1 MSAAKKISIE
11 QLRNIFF
18 DHEDEEVSLQHIAED
33 CGLAS
38 ARELAE
44 ALSDLLHIPLV
55 EIPEECHIERSLIE
69 LVPEAIA
76 RRYTLIP
83 FKKND
88 DGSITIVMAN
98 PLDLDA
104 VDTVRS
110 QTMLE
115 VHRTVGVEE
124 DLHRLI
130 NKSYKEDSYIEEGLQ
145 DIISLENIDIELDP
159 DEEQGVEIDQLKD
172 QANDV
177 PVIRFVNLLLMGAI
191 RDRASDIHF
200 EPAEKTISIRFRV
213 DGVLRE
219 VTPPPRA
226 LYAAI
231 ATRIKILSELDI
243 AEHRLPQDGRFK
255 FKIQNRIIDVRV
267 SVLPV
272 AHGEKVVLRILD
284 RDALL
289 VDMADVGFDP
299 PMLKDF
305 KEILQNPNGIILLT
319 GPTGSGKTT
328 TLYSALSFLKSPE
341 RNIQTVEDPIEYL
354 IDGVNQTHI
363 RPQIGLDF
371 ANCLRAI
378 LRQDPDIIMIGEI
391 RDLET
396 AQIAT
401 RSSLTGHL
409 VLSTL
414 HTNDAPSSFSR
425 LRDVGVA
432 SYLVSATV
440 RLVIAQR
447 LVRVI
452 CPRCKEVTHPDPA
465 QIELVSMICPDAA
478 SWTYYHGTGCPDCQQ
493 TGFLGRT
500 GIFEFL
506 KVTGEVRKLIA
517 EEKNDDE
524 LRKAA
529 IAGGMQTLALNG
541 LMKVKQGVTTLEEI
555 LHVTQQLQEVNH
567 E

>member
-1 MSAAKKISIE
+1 MSTDGKIKID
-11 QLRNIFF
+11 QLRKVFL
-18 DHEDEEVSLQHIAED
+18 DHKDKGGALQRLSAE
-33 CGLAS
+33 CGLTS
-38 ARELAE
+38 SRELALS
-44 ALSDLLHIPLV
+44 LSDLMHIPFV
-55 EIPEECHIERSLIE
+55 EIPEEYHIERSVIR

-83 FKKND
+83 FEKENESALK
-88 DGSITIVMAN
+88 IIMAN

-110 QTMLE
+110 QTKLE
-115 VHRTVGVEE
+115 IHQVVGVEE
-124 DLHRLI
+124 DILALI
-130 NKSYKEDSYIEEGLQ
+130 NRSYKEEAYIEEGLQ
-145 DIISLENIDIELDP
+145 DIVSLEDIDVE
-159 DEEQGVEIDQLKD
+159 VEIDDQINVELDQLKD
-172 QANDV
+172 KANDV
-177 PVIRFVNLLLMGAI
+177 PVIRFVNLLLLEAI

-200 EPAEKTISIRFRV
+200 EPAEKYVAVRFRV

-226 LYAAI
+226 IYAAI

-255 FKIQNRIIDVRV
+255 FKVHDRVIDVRV

-272 AHGEKVVLRILD
+272 AHGEKIVLRILD
-284 RDALL
+284 RASLL
-289 VDMADVGFDP
+289 VDMKDVGFDP
-299 PMLKDF
+299 PMLKEF
-305 KEILQNPNGIILLT
+305 QRILELPNGIILLT

-328 TLYSALSFLKSPE
+328 TLYSALSFLKNPE
-341 RNIQTVEDPIEYL
+341 VNIQTVEDPIEYL
-354 IDGVNQTHI
+354 IDGINQTHI
-363 RPQIGLDF
+363 RPKIGLDF
-371 ANCLRAI
+371 ANCLRSI

-425 LRDVGVA
+425 LKDIGVPA
-432 SYLVSATV
+432 YLIAATV
-440 RLVIAQR
+440 KLVIAQR

-452 CPRCKEVTHPDPA
+452 CERCREEYLPA
-465 QIELVSMICPDAA
+465 AEDIKLASMLCPGAEKWKFYRGA
-478 SWTYYHGTGCPDCQQ
+478 GCPDCQQ

-500 GIFEFL
+500 GVFEFL
-506 KVTGEVRKLIA
+506 EVTDTLREMLV
-517 EEKNDDE
+517 EHCSDTVM
-524 LRKAA
+524 RKAA
-529 IAGGMQTLALNG
+529 LENGMESLAHNG
-541 LMKVKQGVTTLEEI
+541 MMKVKNGITTLDEV
-555 LHVTQQLQEVNH
+555 LRVTQF
-567 E
+567 

>member
-1 MSAAKKISIE
+1 MSAAKNLTAE
-11 QLRNIFF
+11 QLQKVFF
-18 DHEDEEVSLQHIAED
+18 DHQEKDVSMKHIAED
-33 CGLAS
+33 CGLS
-38 ARELAE
+38 SSRELAA
-44 ALSDLLHIPLV
+44 ALSDLLQIPLI
-55 EIPEECHIERSLIE
+55 EIPEEFHIERDVLE
-69 LVPEAIA
+69 QVPEVIS

-83 FKKND
+83 FEQKDKH
-88 DGSITIVMAN
+88 SLTLVMAN

-104 VDTVRS
+104 LDTVRF
-110 QTMLE
+110 QTKLE
-115 VHRTVGVEE
+115 VHRAVGVEE
-124 DLHRLI
+124 EILALI
-130 NKSYKEDSYIEEGLQ
+130 NKSYKQEAYIEEGLQ
-145 DIISLENIDIELDP
+145 DIVSLENMGVDMDLDEPLRVEL
-159 DEEQGVEIDQLKD
+159 DQLKD
-172 QANDV
+172 LANDM

-200 EPAEKTISIRFRV
+200 EPAEKSISIRFRV

-219 VTPPPRA
+219 VTPPPRT

-231 ATRIKILSELDI
+231 TTRLKILSELDI
-243 AEHRLPQDGRFK
+243 AEHRLPQDGLFK
-255 FKIQNRIIDVRV
+255 FKVHGRVIDVRV

-284 RDALL
+284 RDSLL

-305 KEILQNPNGIILLT
+305 KQILENPNGIILLT

-328 TLYSALSFLKSPE
+328 TLYSALSHLKCPE

-354 IDGVNQTHI
+354 IDGVNQTAI

-371 ANCLRAI
+371 ASCLRSI

-425 LRDVGVA
+425 LRDIGVP
-432 SYLVSATV
+432 SYLISATV

-447 LVRVI
+447 LVRLI
-452 CPRCKEVTHPDPA
+452 CPRCKTQFTPSSEKL
-465 QIELVSMICPDAA
+465 ELISRICPDAA
-478 SWTYYHGTGCPDCQQ
+478 KWSFFHGAGCIDCQQ
-493 TGFLGRT
+493 TGFLGRS
-500 GIFEFL
+500 GIFEFMR
-506 KVTGEVRKLIA
+506 VSDHIRGLIS
-517 EEKNDDE
+517 KDRNSTE
-524 LRKAA
+524 LRNEA
-529 IAGGMQTLALNG
+529 IASGMESLAFNG
-541 LMKVKQGVTTLEEI
+541 LMKVKQGLTTIDEV
-555 LHVTQQLQEVNH
+555 LHVTQQL
-567 E
+567 

>member
-1 MSAAKKISIE
+1 MSALKKLSLD
-11 QLRNIFF
+11 QLKKVFF
-18 DHEDEEVSLQHIAED
+18 EHMEEDVPLHHIAND

-38 ARELAE
+38 SQELAE
-44 ALSDLLHIPLV
+44 ALSDLLQIPLI
-55 EIPEECHIERSLIE
+55 EIPEEFHIERSVLE
-69 LVPEAIA
+69 RVPEAVA
-76 RRYTLIP
+76 RRYTLVP
-83 FKKND
+83 YKQENEH
-88 DGSITIVMAN
+88 SLTLVMAN

-110 QTMLE
+110 QTKLE
-115 VHRTVGVEE
+115 VHRAVGIEE
-124 DLHRLI
+124 EILALI
-130 NKSYKEDSYIEEGLQ
+130 DKSYKEEAYIEEGLQ
-145 DIISLENIDIELDP
+145 DIISLENTHLELDSDEPMRIEL
-159 DEEQGVEIDQLKD
+159 DQLKD

-200 EPAEKTISIRFRV
+200 EPAEKSISVRFRI

-219 VTPPPRA
+219 VTPPPHA

-255 FKIQNRIIDVRV
+255 FKVHGRIIDVRV

-284 RDALL
+284 RAALL

-305 KEILQNPNGIILLT
+305 QEIMQRPNGIILLT

-354 IDGVNQTHI
+354 IDGVNQTAI

-371 ANCLRAI
+371 ANCLRSI
-378 LRQDPDIIMIGEI
+378 LRQDPDVIMIGEI

-396 AQIAT
+396 AQIAS

-409 VLSTL
+409 VFSTL

-425 LRDVGVA
+425 LRDIGVP

-452 CPRCKEVTHPDPA
+452 CPRCKTSYLPSPEQV
-465 QIELVSMICPDAA
+465 ELISRICPDARR
-478 SWTYYHGTGCPDCQQ
+478 WTFFHGEGCVDCQQ
-493 TGFLGRT
+493 TGFHGRS

-506 KVTGEVRKLIA
+506 KVTDHIRGLIA
-517 EEKNDDE
+517 AERNNDE

-529 IAGGMQTLALNG
+529 IKEGMESLAYNG
-541 LMKVKQGVTTLEEI
+541 LMKVKQGITTIDEV
-555 LHVTQQLQEVNH
+555 LHVTQQI
-567 E
+567 

>member
-1 MSAAKKISIE
+1 MNTDGKIKIE
-11 QLRNIFF
+11 QLRKVFL
-18 DHEDEEVSLQHIAED
+18 DHKDKDGALQRLAAE
-33 CGLAS
+33 CGLTS
-38 ARELAE
+38 SRELAL
-44 ALSDLLHIPLV
+44 ALSNLLHIPFV
-55 EIPEECHIERSLIE
+55 EIPEEYHIERSVIR
-69 LVPEAIA
+69 LVPEATA

-83 FKKND
+83 FEKENESSLKV
-88 DGSITIVMAN
+88 IMAN

-110 QTMLE
+110 QTKLE
-115 VHRTVGVEE
+115 IHQVVGVEE
-124 DLHRLI
+124 DILALI
-130 NKSYKEDSYIEEGLQ
+130 DRSYKEEAYIEEGLQ
-145 DIISLENIDIELDP
+145 DIVSLEDVDLE
-159 DEEQGVEIDQLKD
+159 VEIDDQVNVELDQLKD
-172 QANDV
+172 KANDV
-177 PVIRFVNLLLMGAI
+177 PVIRFVNLLLLEAI

-200 EPAEKTISIRFRV
+200 EPAEKYVAVRFRV

-226 LYAAI
+226 IYAAI

-255 FKIQNRIIDVRV
+255 FKVHDRVIDVRV

-272 AHGEKVVLRILD
+272 AHGEKIVLRILD
-284 RDALL
+284 RASLL
-289 VDMADVGFDP
+289 VDMKDVGFDP
-299 PMLKDF
+299 PMLKEF
-305 KEILQNPNGIILLT
+305 RRILGLPNGIILLT

-328 TLYSALSFLKSPE
+328 TLYSALSFLKNPE
-341 RNIQTVEDPIEYL
+341 VNIQTVEDPIEYL
-354 IDGVNQTHI
+354 IDGINQTHI
-363 RPQIGLDF
+363 HPKIGLDF
-371 ANCLRAI
+371 ANCLRSI

-425 LRDVGVA
+425 LKDIGVPA
-432 SYLVSATV
+432 YLISATV
-440 RLVIAQR
+440 KLVIAQR
-447 LVRVI
+447 LVRMI
-452 CPRCKEVTHPDPA
+452 CPRCKEEYLPPPEDIQLA
-465 QIELVSMICPDAA
+465 EQLCPGAA
-478 SWTYYHGTGCPDCQQ
+478 KWTFFRGSGCPDCQQ

-506 KVTGEVRKLIA
+506 EVSDPLREMIV
-517 EEKNDDE
+517 EHCSDTV

-529 IAGGMQTLALNG
+529 LESGMESLAHNG
-541 LMKVKQGVTTLEEI
+541 MMKVKNGITTLDEV
-555 LHVTQQLQEVNH
+555 LRATQF
-567 E
+567 